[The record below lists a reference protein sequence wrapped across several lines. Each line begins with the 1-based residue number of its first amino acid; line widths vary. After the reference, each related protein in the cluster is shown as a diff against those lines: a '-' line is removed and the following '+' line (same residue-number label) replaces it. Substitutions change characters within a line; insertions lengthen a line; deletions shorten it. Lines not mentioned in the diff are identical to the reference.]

1 MRKLIIYLLSL
12 SVLILL
18 VFASAYS
25 IRVLNTDLSIP
36 HTADTPESDIRLV
49 LITSELDTPFWDKV
63 KEGALAAAR
72 SNGASLEVWGSYGKN
87 EQDFLKQM
95 EIAITSKV
103 DGIIVQG
110 LDTAEFKHL
119 AMYKA
124 TEKGIPIITVANDV
138 PMNESLRRT
147 YVGSNHYEAGQMLAR
162 QLLSDM
168 GFSGKV
174 VLMASNRQ
182 EEFQRSRLKGILEV
196 LQIYPEIHT
205 KIVGS
210 GTTREEVVQAT
221 NQVLNDDPEVKA
233 IITTTA
239 LNASAII
246 QEIGKRTLVEPYF
259 IYSFDDSPETMTLLQ
274 QGKIDALITQ
284 SPEAMGETSVKL
296 MMQWLQG
303 KQLPLNTDGYY
314 TGIRVR
320 KAEVRQ

>member
-1 MRKLIIYLLSL
+1 MIYLLSL
-12 SVLILL
+12 SGLVILF
-18 VFASAYS
+18 FAIAYS
-25 IRVLNTDLSIP
+25 FKVLNTDLTIP
-36 HTADTPESDIRLV
+36 QFADAPESDIRLV
-49 LITSELDTPFWDKV
+49 LITNELDTPFWDKV
-63 KEGALAAAR
+63 KEGALAAAGR
-72 SNGASLEVWGSYGKN
+72 NGASLEMWGSYGKN

-95 EIAITSKV
+95 EIAISSKV

-110 LDTAEFKHL
+110 LDTAGFKQL

-168 GFSGKV
+168 GFTGKV
-174 VLMASNRQ
+174 VLMASDRQ

-196 LQIYPEIHT
+196 LKNYPEIHT

-210 GTTREEVVQAT
+210 GTTREQVVQAT
-221 NQVLNDDPEVKA
+221 NQVLNDDPETKA

-259 IYSFDDSPETMTLLQ
+259 IYSFDDSPETLTLMQ
-274 QGKIDALITQ
+274 QGMIDALISQ
-284 SPEAMGETSVKL
+284 SPGAMGEKSVNL
-296 MMQWLQG
+296 MLEWLEG

-314 TGIRVR
+314 TAIRVL
-320 KAEVRQ
+320 KAGAAR